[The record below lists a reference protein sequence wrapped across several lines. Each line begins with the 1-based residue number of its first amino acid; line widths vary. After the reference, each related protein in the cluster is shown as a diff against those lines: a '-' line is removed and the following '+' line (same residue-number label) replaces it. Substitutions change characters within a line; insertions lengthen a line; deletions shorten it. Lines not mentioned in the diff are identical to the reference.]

1 MNPIENIRNFLED
14 NKSRIVVFDNNI
26 YISNYIDIK
35 SFDSNKFILS
45 IKEKDIILNGKN
57 ISIKKLTKDEILI
70 SGSIENIE
78 FR

>member
-14 NKSRIVVFDNNI
+14 NKSRIVIFDNNI

-45 IKEKDIILNGKN
+45 IKDKDIILNGKN

-78 FR
+78 FG

>member
-1 MNPIENIRNFLED
+1 MNPIDNIRNFLED
-14 NKSRIVVFDNNI
+14 NKNRIVIFDNNI

-45 IKEKDIILNGKN
+45 IKDKEIILNGKN
-57 ISIKKLTKDEILI
+57 ITIKKLTKDEILI
-70 SGSIENIE
+70 SGSIESIE

>member
-14 NKSRIVVFDNNI
+14 NKSRIVIFDNNI

-45 IKEKDIILNGKN
+45 IYYLVYNNCK
-57 ISIKKLTKDEILI
+57 
-70 SGSIENIE
+70 
-78 FR
+78 